1 MHGQTSWGLNVATKS
16 QSSGYDECR
25 EYGKEIIRGRL
36 LEGAAHFKL
45 ELAAVNF
52 VMESAALL
60 KAVSFLSPKEAIS
73 RSRDM
78 FRPSAAFLSRNSRI
92 ISLPSCDTS
101 SFSEILPKSQQ
112 KHVSEL
118 DKQGPKLTC
127 PSTFLSLPA

>member
-1 MHGQTSWGLNVATKS
+1 M
-16 QSSGYDECR
+16 
-25 EYGKEIIRGRL
+25 IRGRL
-36 LEGAAHFKL
+36 LEGAAHFKP
-45 ELAAVNF
+45 ELVADNF

-78 FRPSAAFLSRNSRI
+78 FRPSAALLSRNSRI
-92 ISLPSCDTS
+92 ISLPSCDTF
-101 SFSEILPKSQQ
+101 SFSEILLKSQQ

-127 PSTFLSLPA
+127 PSTFPSPPA